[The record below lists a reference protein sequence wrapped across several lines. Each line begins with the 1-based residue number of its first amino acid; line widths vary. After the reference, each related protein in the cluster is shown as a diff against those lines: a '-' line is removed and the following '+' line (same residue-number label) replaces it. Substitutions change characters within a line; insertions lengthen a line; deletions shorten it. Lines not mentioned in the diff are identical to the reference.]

1 MKNKKNKHKEVVLY
15 EEKKGNI
22 EKMFQFLQQVA
33 NYNIDIGVKVQSQ
46 QLDQFNKKL
55 RSTETLINN
64 ANKSIRNYEKGNLEI
79 VKSINGVTAVLNQ
92 ASKNFREVAVGTPQA
107 TRAAKEFVKAEQL
120 VNKTLAEQEKLLE
133 NTRRKQQGKEFTMG
147 LRRQVFKKN

>member
-64 ANKSIRNYEKGNLEI
+64 ANK
-79 VKSINGVTAVLNQ
+79 
-92 ASKNFREVAVGTPQA
+92 
-107 TRAAKEFVKAEQL
+107 
-120 VNKTLAEQEKLLE
+120 
-133 NTRRKQQGKEFTMG
+133 
-147 LRRQVFKKN
+147 